1 MTKEISIATRNVDKT
16 IININEDIKKGFRL
30 QEISSSELEDSEP
43 MDYLDA
49 LIVSP
54 DYQREYRYSLANESS
69 IIESILVG
77 IPIPPIFI
85 AKNRVNNIH
94 VLRKKQF

>member
-85 AKNRVNNIH
+85 AKMY
-94 VLRKKQF
+94 